1 MLCCRAASRRAPLVL
16 YLPNLESWA
25 VYTQQVDAPTAAELT
40 TPKAARSPG
49 ARAAKAPLGATATVA
64 LSPLSRLRPPASL
77 ASAMSPTGSAGSPFG
92 RRPAS
97 AHPVADVL
105 QRSGRPGCLTAGGG
119 TSALKSPFR

>member
-1 MLCCRAASRRAPLVL
+1 MLCCRAASRRALLVL

-49 ARAAKAPLGATATVA
+49 ARPAKSPLGAAATAA
-64 LSPLSRLRPPASL
+64 PSPLTRLHPPASL
-77 ASAMSPTGSAGSPFG
+77 ASAMSPTGPFV

-97 AHPVADVL
+97 AQPVADVL
-105 QRSGRPGCLTAGGG
+105 QRSGQPGCLTAGGG

>member
-1 MLCCRAASRRAPLVL
+1 MLCCRAASRRAPLAL

-49 ARAAKAPLGATATVA
+49 ARLAKSPLGPAATAA
-64 LSPLSRLRPPASL
+64 PSPLTRLPPSASL
-77 ASAMSPTGSAGSPFG
+77 AFAMSPTGSAGSPFA

-97 AHPVADVL
+97 AHPAADVL
-105 QRSGRPGCLTAGGG
+105 QRSGQPGCLTAGGRM
-119 TSALKSPFR
+119 SALKSPFR

>member
-25 VYTQQVDAPTAAELT
+25 VYTQPVDAPTAAELT
-40 TPKAARSPG
+40 TPKAACSPC
-49 ARAAKAPLGATATVA
+49 ARLAKSPLGAAATAA
-64 LSPLSRLRPPASL
+64 PSPLTRLHPPASL
-77 ASAMSPTGSAGSPFG
+77 AYAMSPEGSIGSPFV
-92 RRPAS
+92 RRTAS

-105 QRSGRPGCLTAGGG
+105 QRSGQPGCLTAGGG